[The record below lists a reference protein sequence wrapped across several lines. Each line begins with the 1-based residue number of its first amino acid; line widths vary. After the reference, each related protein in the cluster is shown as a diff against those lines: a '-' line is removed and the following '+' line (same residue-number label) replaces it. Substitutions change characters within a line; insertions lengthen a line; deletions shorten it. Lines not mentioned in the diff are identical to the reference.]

1 MKNLTNFLLA
11 ILIIFFICC
20 QPKLPA
26 NQKVISLHP
35 ENPNYFLLQGKP
47 TILLTSGEHYGSVM
61 NSAFDFE
68 MYLNTLKS
76 EGFNYTRIFIGP
88 YSETGG
94 NNFGITNNTMN
105 PEPDNWLTPWVK
117 DSKSMKYDLSKWNTD
132 LFIRLKTFIAKASE
146 NGIVVEVT
154 LFTSYYTNHQW
165 STSPF
170 NPKNNIQQF
179 DSISFKQVNTLN
191 NGQLMDIQE
200 KYVRKVVQE
209 LNTFGNIFFEIQNEP
224 WSDNPHFMET
234 IAETDTL
241 THPFAWQKLV
251 ETGNTESLAWQKHIA
266 QIITNEETQLPN
278 KHLIAQNISNFRN
291 KIENPD
297 SDISIFNFHYAYPE
311 AASQNLGL
319 NKVIALD
326 ETGFMP
332 HQDFHYRS
340 QAWKFILAGGAL
352 YNNLDYSFTVGF
364 ENGTSPIDNGTP
376 GWGGV
381 AYRNQLQ
388 ILKKFIEKFDFIQM
402 KPNNSIL
409 KLTRGNLNEYQV
421 FAEAGKQYAVYLEKA
436 TGASIELTIPDG
448 IYQLEWLNSITGDT
462 EKAEKITA
470 RDGKLELDCP
480 YFGEDAALRLDL
492 LPH

>member
-1 MKNLTNFLLA
+1 MKSLTNLLIAVFVIFL
-11 ILIIFFICC
+11 ISC
-20 QPKLPA
+20 QPKSPA
-26 NQKVISLHP
+26 KQDVISLHP
-35 ENPNYFLLQGKP
+35 ENPNYFLFQGKP
-47 TILLTSGEHYGSVM
+47 TILLTSGEHYGAVM
-61 NSAFDFE
+61 NGAFDYE
-68 MYLNTLKS
+68 KYLATLKS

-105 PEPDNWLTPWVK
+105 PDAENWLTPWVK
-117 DSKSMKYDLSKWNTD
+117 DSKSMKYDLSKWNPD
-132 LFIRLKTFIAKASE
+132 LFTRLKAFVAKASE

-170 NPKNNIQQF
+170 NPKNNIQEF
-179 DSISFKQVNTLN
+179 DSISFKQVNTIS

-224 WSDNPHFMET
+224 WSDNPHLVEKIT
-234 IAETDTL
+234 ETDTL
-241 THPFAWQKLV
+241 THPSRWQRIVETANSESLEWQKM
-251 ETGNTESLAWQKHIA
+251 IA
-266 QIITNEETQLPN
+266 SFIADEETKLPN

-291 KIENPD
+291 KVDTPD
-297 SDISIFNFHYAYPE
+297 PNVSILNFHYAYPE

-319 NKVIALD
+319 KKAIALD

-332 HQDFHYRS
+332 HLDFLYRS
-340 QAWKFILAGGAL
+340 QAWKFILAGGAT
-352 YNNLDYSFTVGF
+352 YNNLDYSFTVGN
-364 ENGTSPIDNGTP
+364 ENGTFPIDNGTP

-388 ILKKFIEKFDFIQM
+388 VLKKFMEKFDFIRM

-409 KLTRGNLNEYQV
+409 KLTKGSLIGYQV
-421 FAEAGKQYAVYLEKA
+421 LSESGKQYAVYLEKA
-436 TGASIELTIPDG
+436 TGASILLTIPDG
-448 IYQLEWLNSITGDT
+448 EYQLEWLNPITGAT
-462 EKAEKITA
+462 EKAGKVTA
-470 RDGKLELDCP
+470 RDGKLELGCP
-480 YFGEDAALRLDL
+480 NYGEDAVLRLGL
-492 LPH
+492 LSH